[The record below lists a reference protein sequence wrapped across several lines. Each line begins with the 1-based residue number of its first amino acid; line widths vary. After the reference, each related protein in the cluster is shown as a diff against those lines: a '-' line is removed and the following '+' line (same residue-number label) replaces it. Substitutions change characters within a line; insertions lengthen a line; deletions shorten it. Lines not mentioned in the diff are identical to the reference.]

1 MPITHDTENG
11 RWCLSFCPKIALKT
25 DYKYKSSKAF
35 EHKSLPSQPVRFLIF
50 PDTAVLNNA
59 I

>member
-1 MPITHDTENG
+1 
-11 RWCLSFCPKIALKT
+11 LSFCPKIALKT